1 VDDIRPTDEDMA
13 VDLAALLV
21 ECESAVEADADE
33 PPFVRAPSLP
43 LEAGCIAACRRALY
57 AEGENGKL
65 WQMLRDA
72 EAALRRAAA
81 ARG

>member
-1 VDDIRPTDEDMA
+1 MDNIRPTDEDMA
-13 VDLAALLV
+13 VDLAALLA
-21 ECESAVEADADE
+21 ECESGVEADVGE
-33 PPFVRAPSLP
+33 PPFLRAPSVP
-43 LEAGCIAACRRALY
+43 PGRVCVAACRRALY

-81 ARG
+81 VRG